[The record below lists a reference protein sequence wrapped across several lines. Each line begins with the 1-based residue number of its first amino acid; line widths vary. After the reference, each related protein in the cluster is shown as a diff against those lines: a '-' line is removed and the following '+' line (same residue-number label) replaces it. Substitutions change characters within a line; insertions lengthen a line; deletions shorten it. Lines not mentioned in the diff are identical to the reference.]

1 MTAGSEGLQLLVLM
15 KNLVCQR
22 YASRRGH
29 AATHPRSPKART
41 CCCTS
46 WMRFSSCFCRR
57 TARAS
62 ASDARSASARAAF
75 SSCSRRSWSL
85 NACESCAAPDDA
97 RFSASSTRA
106 CMCLQRCGTE
116 GGWRQYTQR
125 QTQPSHHALQLV
137 VEVLAVHDQL
147 LALGR
152 YVCQLR
158 RQILV
163 ARRQPIPVFRKLF
176 QRPSELVLHALWCG
190 ARHSALAGGT
200 TGANACGE
208 QPVPA
213 VRRDAAEPA
222 PRWWLRVP

>member
-1 MTAGSEGLQLLVLM
+1 MSLWFAQTCRRHSTMSCKVWWYQQPPEALLAHAPFGSALCLGCRRHTVFEVQRVTAGSEGLQLLVLM

-106 CMCLQRCGTE
+106 CMCLQRCGKV
-116 GGWRQYTQR
+116 GWRQCTH
-125 QTQPSHHALQLV
+125 TA
-137 VEVLAVHDQL
+137 
-147 LALGR
+147 
-152 YVCQLR
+152 
-158 RQILV
+158 
-163 ARRQPIPVFRKLF
+163 
-176 QRPSELVLHALWCG
+176 
-190 ARHSALAGGT
+190 
-200 TGANACGE
+200 ANTA
-208 QPVPA
+208 
-213 VRRDAAEPA
+213 
-222 PRWWLRVP
+222 